1 MNAPTLKGRAAAW
14 IVPVVNEVAA
24 LARSVVL
31 ARLLGPEELGKTML
45 LALSL
50 RLVEMASD
58 FSIER
63 LLSQSPDGDD
73 PVFQRNMQGAALLRG
88 LALALI
94 LILISVP
101 LAAMFAG
108 GPSASSF
115 ALLALAPLM
124 RGIVHLDYRRRERH
138 FDYRGLA
145 IVDGGAAVIML
156 VSAPIFA
163 SLIGDHRA
171 LVPIILT
178 QVAAQLLLSRALA
191 ERSYGVSFERAHLS
205 RVWLFG
211 APLILNSFLMFLTF
225 QADRLI
231 VASYYSWAELGV
243 YGVALQLA
251 LLPAQIAGRAAAS
264 LLAPAFRRAIAAGE
278 LANKAMPALK
288 GYCALSIVFV
298 LGFGLLA
305 EPVIQ
310 MVYGSDF
317 KVGSPLIWA
326 LGFAAAIRI
335 ARTPVSQLA
344 VALGKTSIPAKG
356 NILRAL
362 AIIPALLA
370 AKLGAPIYALA
381 VAAVLGEAC
390 AAARS
395 WMLLRPFLTPSTPPK
410 FLEALHDPAY

>member
-14 IVPVVNEVAA
+14 TVPVVNEAAA

-63 LLSQSPDGDD
+63 LLSQSPDGDS
-73 PVFQRNMQGAALLRG
+73 PSFQRNMQGATLLRG
-88 LALALI
+88 LILALI
-94 LILISVP
+94 LLIISVP
-101 LAAMFAG
+101 LAAMFAD
-108 GPSASSF
+108 GPTSSSF
-115 ALLALAPLM
+115 ALLAFAPLM
-124 RGIVHLDYRRRERH
+124 RGVVHLDYRRRERH

-156 VSAPIFA
+156 ISAPVFA
-163 SLIGDHRA
+163 MLIGDHRA
-171 LVPIILT
+171 LLPIILT
-178 QVAAQLLLSRALA
+178 QVAAQLLLSRMLA
-191 ERSYGVSFERAHLS
+191 ERTYRVSFERAHLT

-251 LLPAQIAGRAAAS
+251 FLPAQIAGRAAGS
-264 LLAPAFRRAIAAGE
+264 LLAPAFRRAIEVGE
-278 LANKAMPALK
+278 LAAKAMPAFKTYLL
-288 GYCALSIVFV
+288 LSVAFV

-310 MVYGSDF
+310 LVYGKEF
-317 KVGSPLIWA
+317 VVGPHLVWA

-335 ARTPVSQLA
+335 ARTPISQLA
-344 VALGKTSIPAKG
+344 VSLGKTSIPAKG

-370 AKLGAPIYALA
+370 AKLGAPLYALA
-381 VAAVLGEAC
+381 LAAVLGEAL
-390 AAARS
+390 AATRS
-395 WMLLRPFLTPSTPPK
+395 WLLLKPFLMTPDSSK
-410 FLEALHDPAY
+410 LMESLHDPAY